1 MRGTAR
7 QHQYWHLAFGITP
20 AHAGNRHARHRILK
34 WTGDH
39 PRTCGEQLISLAS
52 SGLLLGSPPHMRGT
66 ARLASAHQANF
77 RITPAHAGNSIDIFL
92 ILEYNERITPAHAG
106 NRLKRSC
113 ISVLLGFI
121 IYFFHSVYNRP
132 DRRFHNPT
140 KPCVPPDTIFQN
152 AVTSLA
158 TCSFPYDEAFSWLVL
173 RYQLS
178 YL

>member
-1 MRGTAR
+1 MRGTVGLKLKLCSPLR
-7 QHQYWHLAFGITP
+7 ITP
-20 AHAGNRHARHRILK
+20 AHAGNRAETKVRHCRH
-34 WTGDH
+34 WDH
-39 PRTCGEQLISLAS
+39 PRTCGEQWCNRRS
-52 SGLLLGSPPHMRGT
+52 SRFRRGSPPHMRGT
-66 ARLASAHQANF
+66 VLVYVSSRLK
-77 RITPAHAGNSIDIFL
+77 PG
-92 ILEYNERITPAHAG
+92 ITPAHAG

-158 TCSFPYDEAFSWLVL
+158 TCSFPYNEAFSWLVL